1 MISALLFH
9 KACVRNDK
17 RVNMAVP
24 TAKTIDAQVVAKFES
39 LDLIFEQSASCVPGL
54 APVEL
59 VERRVALR
67 RFDDFFPPP
76 EFPPVG
82 RKWKFVHSRPSV
94 CL

>member
-1 MISALLFH
+1 
-9 KACVRNDK
+9 
-17 RVNMAVP
+17 MAVP
-24 TAKTIDAQVVAKFES
+24 KAKTIDAQVVAKFES
-39 LDLIFEQSASCVPGL
+39 LELIFEQSASCVFGL

-59 VERRVALR
+59 VLERRVALR
-67 RFDDFFPPP
+67 RLDDFFPPP